1 MAGEKNLKEL
11 IQSMQP
17 KLHSGEFIFTSQSSL
32 ANIPS
37 DAIIGQF
44 NEKEGISIIMEKSK
58 ADDLGLAYEY
68 IASWI
73 TLTVHSSLNAVGL
86 TAVFSTELAKHG
98 ISCNVV
104 SGYYH
109 DHIFVDSEYGEK
121 AVLTLKELAKNY
133 N

>member
-37 DAIIGQF
+37 DALIGQF

-109 DHIFVDSEYGEK
+109 DHIFVDSEDGEK